1 MQLHKFVC
9 WWQAPELRQ
18 HSTMFLV
25 KVLGRVTFR
34 FDGLTARGTRGDP
47 IRVRVCQHPVNAAHP
62 SCGQEFLADAGDLIA
77 VQYGHN
83 HH

>member
-1 MQLHKFVC
+1 MELHKFVC
-9 WWQAPELRQ
+9 WWQAPELRRERL
-18 HSTMFLV
+18 FLV
-25 KVLGRVTFR
+25 KLLGRVTFR
-34 FDGLTARGTRGDP
+34 FDGLTARGTRGYP